1 MPFLNDRKA
10 QDIRNLL
17 NFIGVIASII
27 LIVSISLEV
36 FSDDSFFKR
45 NIYSDTQFWVC
56 LYFCADFFIF
66 WLLSKNRW
74 QFFRRYFII
83 FFLSIPYLSFIDN
96 LHEHFTEGEIY
107 LIRLIPLIRGA
118 AAFIFII
125 LLVVRR
131 STTALFI
138 SYIILLFAMIYFITI
153 LFFVAERGVNP
164 EVKTFYDSLWWAA
177 MTVTTLGSTI
187 QPMTVSGKVITAS
200 LAVVGLTI
208 FPIFTA
214 YITTLVNRL
223 GEKERQEENKLKSA
237 KPVI

>member
-1 MPFLNDRKA
+1 MTFLNDQKA
-10 QDIRNLL
+10 QRVRNIL
-17 NFIGVIASII
+17 NIIGVIASLI
-27 LIVSISLEV
+27 LIISISLEV

-56 LYFCADFFIF
+56 LYFCIDFFIF
-66 WLLSKNRW
+66 WALSKNRW

-83 FFLSIPYLSFIDN
+83 FFLSVPYLSFIDN
-96 LHEHFTEGEIY
+96 LHERFTEGQIY

-118 AAFIFII
+118 AASVFII
-125 LLVVRR
+125 LLMVRR

-138 SYIILLFAMIYFITI
+138 SYVILLFAIIYFMTI
-153 LFFVAERGVNP
+153 LFFVAERGVNV
-164 EVKTFYDSLWWAA
+164 EVKNFYDSLWWAA

-187 QPMTVSGKVITAS
+187 QPITVSGKIITAS
-200 LAVVGLTI
+200 LAMVGLTI

-223 GEKERQEENKLKSA
+223 GQKEHQSA
-237 KPVI
+237 KVP